1 MTALQKFLKQI
12 VLKQVEGSVY
22 LVPAICDFQI
32 DEALEEERRQW
43 QTLPIDSVSISLL
56 KKYMAH
62 VMDNE
67 SVSFVENANDGWSTV
82 KFTDDEIKTLKCI
95 HKEIINEY

>member
-32 DEALEEERRQW
+32 DEALEEERKQG
-43 QTLPIDSVSISLL
+43 QNLPIQIVSDCFSFARYLNENFH
-56 KKYMAH
+56 YF
-62 VMDNE
+62 DNTD
-67 SVSFVENANDGWSTV
+67 VGDVYKDNDGQELYSE
-82 KFTDDEIKTLKCI
+82 KDIYDEWL
-95 HKEIINEY
+95 NNR

>member
-32 DEALEEERRQW
+32 EEALEEERKQG
-43 QTLPIDSVSISLL
+43 QTLPIDSVRLSLPL
-56 KKYMAH
+56 TNQQLWDMPS
-62 VMDNE
+62 
-67 SVSFVENANDGWSTV
+67 SV
-82 KFTDDEIKTLKCI
+82 
-95 HKEIINEY
+95 

>member
-32 DEALEEERRQW
+32 DEALEEERKQG
-43 QTLPIDSVSISLL
+43 QTLPIDSVIVSAKALQEL
-56 KKYMAH
+56 KDWAYSNVQPH
-62 VMDNE
+62 
-67 SVSFVENANDGWSTV
+67 
-82 KFTDDEIKTLKCI
+82 DDEC
-95 HKEIINEY
+95 HDIISRL

>member
-32 DEALEEERRQW
+32 DEALEEERKQG
-43 QTLPIDSVSISLL
+43 QNLPIQIVSNCDPRSHEAY
-56 KKYMAH
+56 KKYDG
-62 VMDNE
+62 DNYCK
-67 SVSFVENANDGWSTV
+67 DCGT
-82 KFTDDEIKTLKCI
+82 KL
-95 HKEIINEY
+95 